1 MAVSGLQ
8 SYSEVQT
15 TGDHMKAV
23 GIRKCVAT
31 APIAIVLGVLATT
44 GCSPS
49 ASTGDPSTPALAV
62 ESPSVEIAPD
72 NPPEEPDS
80 GSDES
85 DGSRDLTVS
94 QENAVESATS
104 YLSFSSFSRSG
115 LIDQLKFEGFSRAD
129 AATAVDSL
137 NIDWNEQAA
146 KSAESY
152 LDTSSFS
159 RSGLIEQ
166 LEYEGF
172 SRSEAEYGVDAAFGG
187 SSGGGGGGGG
197 DSVSRQ
203 NALESAD
210 SYLQYSSFSRSG
222 LIEQLEYEGY
232 SKSDA
237 TYAVDAMNVDWKEQ
251 AAKSAE
257 NYLEFSS
264 FSRSGLIDQL
274 MYEGFSR
281 SEAEYG
287 ASAVGL

>member
-1 MAVSGLQ
+1 
-8 SYSEVQT
+8 
-15 TGDHMKAV
+15 MKAV
-23 GIRKCVAT
+23 GIRHVSV
-31 APIAIVLGVLATT
+31 IALSASIVGVLAVT

-49 ASTGDPSTPALAV
+49 TSMGSSSAPPLAV
-62 ESPSVEIAPD
+62 ESPSFDVAPE
-72 NPPEEPDS
+72 PPSEDS
-80 GSDES
+80 DGGQNELGES
-85 DGSRDLTVS
+85 DDLTVS
-94 QENAVESATS
+94 EQNAVESAES
-104 YLSFSSFSRSG
+104 YLAFAAFSRSG
-115 LIDQLKFEGFSRAD
+115 LIDQLKFEGFSKAE
-129 AATAVDSL
+129 ATTAVDSL
-137 NIDWNEQAA
+137 NVDWNEQAA

-159 RSGLIEQ
+159 RSGLIDQ

-172 SRSEAEYGVDAAFGG
+172 SKSEAEYGVDAAFGDSG
-187 SSGGGGGGGG
+187 SGGSDEG

-203 NALESAD
+203 NAVESAE

-237 TYAVDAMNVDWKEQ
+237 TYAVDTLDVNWKEQ

-257 NYLEFSS
+257 SYLEFSS

-274 MYEGFSR
+274 MYEGFTR

-287 ASAVGL
+287 ASSVGL